1 MDDIKKYWRSLEEYN
16 GMAPQENG
24 EAKSQ
29 PEKIFPEE
37 GMALDESSVKPT
49 RRDFLKM
56 LGFTVGY
63 AAIANSCEM
72 PVRKA
77 IPYLNQPE
85 EIMPGIANYYA
96 STFFDGH
103 DYCSILVKSREGRP
117 IKIEGNTLS
126 RLTYGGTTARVQASV
141 LSLYDQAR
149 LTGPVKN
156 GEAADWQTIDQEII
170 SKLKSIST
178 SGGKIAILS
187 STIISP
193 STRRAIDDF
202 VKAYP
207 TARWMVY
214 DTVSASALLDSN
226 VGNFNTRAISAYHFD
241 KAELIVGF
249 NADFLGNYLLPVKYA
264 RDYAKGRKLVGA
276 DKMSKHIQFE
286 SYMSLTGSN
295 ADKRILMKPSEEL
308 VILLNLYNKLAA
320 GSEMSQVSVP
330 ASPVDIDELAAELLA
345 SKGKS
350 LVLSGT
356 NEIYIQ
362 ETVNAINKLLDNYG
376 STLDYP
382 DVHLRQGNDT
392 TMTLLVDHMDAG
404 EYKAFIAFGVNPA
417 YDYYNP
423 EKFISGLSKCELSV
437 SFSDTMDETARLCNY
452 VCPDNHFLESWNDAE
467 PATNHFSLAQPAIN
481 PIFNT
486 RQAQESLLKW
496 AGMEIAFYDFIRAYW
511 EKEIFPKQNNILSFD
526 QFWNKSLQDGVVEI
540 ADPALPIF
548 DFTAVD
554 LSEAAIADS
563 SGLELALY
571 EKIGIGTGKHAN
583 NPWLQEL
590 PDPIS
595 KAVWDNYVCVAPSY
609 AKEHDLKNED
619 IVLINGMIELPVL
632 VQPGQHPSTVG
643 IAIGYGRTS
652 AGKVADGIGKNVYPL
667 CDFKNI
673 NRCYTGMAV
682 TLEKIPGKTYP
693 LATTQTHH
701 TMEGRAIIRETT
713 LAQWK
718 ENPNA
723 GNEMHKDVMKQNQS
737 LYNLPVFESYHW
749 SMAINLNACIGCGN
763 CEIACQAENNIAVI
777 GKQEVKNRRIMHW
790 MRIDRYY
797 SEEVDNPEVTHMPV
811 MCQHCDNAPCENV
824 CPVAAT
830 PHSSEGLNQM
840 AYNRCIG
847 TRYCMNNCPYRVRR
861 FNWFEYTNEKRF
873 NYNLGNEQEKMVL
886 NPDVTVRSRG
896 VVEKCSMCVQRIQE
910 AKLKAKTENRPVG
923 EGDIKTACQQS
934 CPGDAIVFG
943 DINDPNS
950 EIAKITLDPRSYQL
964 LEQLHTLPSVSY
976 ITKIRNM
983 DPKDKKRNYSSAY
996 PTYSSGEEV
1005 KPEEHHEG
1013 NH

>member
-1 MDDIKKYWRSLEEYN
+1 MDDIKQYWRSLEEYD
-16 GMAPQENG
+16 GTTPQEP
-24 EAKSQ
+24 AR
-29 PEKIFPEE
+29 EKIQPGHENTAE
-37 GMALDESSVKPT
+37 DLAPDENPGKPT

-63 AAIANSCEM
+63 AALANSCEM

-77 IPYLNQPE
+77 IPYLSQPE
-85 EIMPGIANYYA
+85 EITPGIANYYA
-96 STFFDGH
+96 STFYDGY

-126 RLTYGGTTARVQASV
+126 KLTQGGTNARVQASV

-149 LTGPVKN
+149 LTGPLKN
-156 GEAADWQTIDQEII
+156 GEATDWQTIDQEII
-170 SKLKSIST
+170 SKLKSISNN
-178 SGGKIAILS
+178 GGEIAILS

-193 STRRAIDDF
+193 STRRAINDF

-214 DTVSASALLDSN
+214 DPVSASALLDSN

-249 NADFLGNYLLPVKYA
+249 NADFLGNYLLPVNYA
-264 RDYAKGRKLVGA
+264 RDYAKGRKLVDT

-295 ADKRILMKPSEEL
+295 ADKRILIKPSEEL

-345 SKGKS
+345 NKSKS

-382 DVHLRQGNDT
+382 NVHLRQGNDT
-392 TMTLLVDHMDAG
+392 TMTFLVDHMDAG
-404 EYKAFIAFGVNPA
+404 KYKAFIAFGVNPA

-437 SFSDTMDETARLCNY
+437 SFSDTLDETARLCNY

-467 PATNHFSLAQPAIN
+467 PVTNHFSLAQPAIN

-496 AGMEIAFYDFIRAYW
+496 AGMEMAFYDFIRAYW
-511 EKEIFPKQNNILSFD
+511 EKEIFPKQNNILSFE

-540 ADPALPIF
+540 ADPALPVF
-548 DFTAVD
+548 DFKAVD

-563 SGLELALY
+563 SGLELVLY

-619 IVLINGMIELPVL
+619 VVLINGKIELPVL
-632 VQPGQHPSTVG
+632 VQPGQHPSTIG

-652 AGKVADGIGKNVYPL
+652 AGKVADGIGKNVYQL
-667 CDFKNI
+667 GDFRNI
-673 NRCYTGMAV
+673 NRRYAGMAV
-682 TLEKIPGKTYP
+682 TLEKISGKTYP

-713 LAQWK
+713 LEQWMDK
-718 ENPNA
+718 PNA
-723 GNEMHKDVMKQNQS
+723 GNEMHKDIMKQNQS
-737 LYNLPVFESYHW
+737 LYNLPVFDSYHW

-790 MRIDRYY
+790 IRIDRYY

-830 PHSSEGLNQM
+830 PHSTEGLNQM

-873 NYNLGNEQEKMVL
+873 NYNMGNEQEKMVL

-910 AKLKAKTENRPVG
+910 AKLKAKIENRPVG

-950 EIAKITLDPRSYQL
+950 EIARINENPRSYQL

-976 ITKIRNM
+976 VTKVRNM
-983 DPKDKKRNYSSAY
+983 DAGDKKRNYSINY
-996 PTYSSGEEV
+996 PTYSSGETMPDEHM
-1005 KPEEHHEG
+1005 EEKH
-1013 NH
+1013 

>member
-16 GMAPQENG
+16 GMTPQENG
-24 EAKSQ
+24 KAKSQ
-29 PEKIFPEE
+29 PENIFPEK
-37 GMALDESSVKPT
+37 GMTLDESSVKPT

-103 DYCSILVKSREGRP
+103 DYCSILVKTREGRP

-126 RLTYGGTTARVQASV
+126 KLTYGGTTARVQASV

-156 GEAADWQTIDQEII
+156 GEPSDWQTIDQEII
-170 SKLKSIST
+170 NKLKSIST

-187 STIISP
+187 NTIISP

-202 VKAYP
+202 IKAYP
-207 TARWMVY
+207 TAEWIAY
-214 DTVSASALLDSN
+214 DPVSASALLDSN
-226 VGNFNTRAISAYHFD
+226 VGNFNTRAISDYHFD

-264 RDYAKGRKLVGA
+264 RDYAKGRKLIGT

-295 ADKRILMKPSEEL
+295 ADKRFLMKPTDEA

-356 NEIYIQ
+356 NEIHIQ

-376 STLDYP
+376 YTLDYP
-382 DVHLRQGNDT
+382 NVHLRQGNDT
-392 TMTLLVDHMDAG
+392 NMTSLVDQMDAG

-417 YDYYNP
+417 YDFYNP

-467 PATNHFSLAQPAIN
+467 PVTNHFSLAQPAIN

-496 AGMEIAFYDFIRAYW
+496 AGTEIAFYDFIRSYW
-511 EKEIFPKQNNILSFD
+511 EKEIFPKQNNILSFE
-526 QFWNKSLQDGVVEI
+526 QFWNKSLQDGVFDI
-540 ADPALPIF
+540 ADPELPTV
-548 DFTAVD
+548 DFKAVD
-554 LSEAAIADS
+554 LSAAAIAVS
-563 SGLELALY
+563 SGLELVLY

-619 IVLINGMIELPVL
+619 VVLINGKIELPVL
-632 VQPGQHPSTVG
+632 VQPGQHPSTIG

-667 CDFKNI
+667 GDFRNI
-673 NRCYTGMAV
+673 NRCYAGMAV

-713 LAQWK
+713 LEQWK

-763 CEIACQAENNIAVI
+763 CEIACQAENNVAVI

-790 MRIDRYY
+790 IRIDRYY

-910 AKLKAKTENRPVG
+910 AKLKAKIENRPVG

-934 CPGDAIVFG
+934 CPGDAIIFG

-950 EIAKITLDPRSYQL
+950 EIAKITANPRSYQL

-976 ITKIRNM
+976 VTKVRNL
-983 DPKDKKRNYSSAY
+983 DPDEKKRNYSMDY
-996 PTYSSGEEV
+996 PTYSSGETM
-1005 KPEEHHEG
+1005 PDGHQEEKH
-1013 NH
+1013 

>member
-1 MDDIKKYWRSLEEYN
+1 MEEYN
-16 GMAPQENG
+16 GMTPQEPAG
-24 EAKSQ
+24 AKFQ
-29 PEKIFPEE
+29 PDKVTPD
-37 GMALDESSVKPT
+37 GMTIDENSIRPT

-63 AAIANSCEM
+63 AALANSCEM

-85 EIMPGIANYYA
+85 EITPGIANYYA

-117 IKIEGNTLS
+117 IKIEGNNLS
-126 RLTYGGTTARVQASV
+126 RLTQGGTNARVQASV

-149 LTGPVKN
+149 LKN
-156 GEAADWQTIDQEII
+156 PMKDGNESDWAGIDREII
-170 SKLKSIST
+170 EKLRSISN
-178 SGGKIAILS
+178 SGGKIVILCN
-187 STIISP
+187 TIISP
-193 STRRAIDDF
+193 STKAAIGEF
-202 VKAYP
+202 VKAFP
-207 TARWMVY
+207 GAEWRVY
-214 DTVSASALLDSN
+214 DSVSSSALLDAN
-226 VGNFNTRAISAYHFD
+226 VGNFNKRAISDYHFD

-249 NADFLGNYLLPVKYA
+249 NADFLGNYLMPVKYA
-264 RDYAKGRKLVGA
+264 RDYAKGRKLIGT
-276 DKMSKHIQFE
+276 DRMSRHVQFE

-295 ADKRILMKPSEEL
+295 ADTRILMKPTDEAL
-308 VILLNLYNKLAA
+308 ILLNLYNKLAA
-320 GSEMSQVSVP
+320 GTSFSQVSIGP
-330 ASPVDIDELAAELLA
+330 SPVDIDELATELLA
-345 SKGKS
+345 ASGKS

-356 NEIYIQ
+356 NDITIQ
-362 ETVNAINKLLDNYG
+362 DAVNAINMILGNYG
-376 STLDYP
+376 TTLDFP
-382 DVHLRQGNDT
+382 DVNIRQGNDT
-392 TMTLLVDHMDAG
+392 TMVALVNALNAG

-417 YDYYNP
+417 YDIIGQ
-423 EKFISGLSKCELSV
+423 ETFINGLSKCELTV
-437 SFSDTMDETARLCNY
+437 SFSETLDETAKLCRY
-452 VCPDNHFLESWNDAE
+452 VCPDNHYLESWNDAE
-467 PATNHFSLAQPAIN
+467 PVTNHFSLTQPLIN

-486 RQAQESLLKW
+486 RQAQVSLLKW
-496 AGMEIAFYDFIRAYW
+496 AGNETPFYDYIRAYW
-511 EKEIFPKQNNILSFD
+511 QNEIFPKQSATLSFED
-526 QFWNKSLQDGVVEI
+526 FWNKCLQDGVLDLPATESQIPEFKQVE
-540 ADPALPIF
+540 F
-548 DFTAVD
+548 N
-554 LSEAAIADS
+554 LSTVRPS
-563 SGLELALY
+563 PGLELVLY

-619 IVLINGMIELPVL
+619 VVLINGKIELPVL
-632 VQPGQHPSTVG
+632 VQPGQHPETIG

-652 AGKVADGIGKNVYPL
+652 AGKVADGIGKNVYQL
-667 CDFKNI
+667 CDFHNI
-673 NRCYTGMAV
+673 NRVYAGMAV
-682 TLEKIPGKTYP
+682 TLEKVPGKTYP

-713 LAQWK
+713 LEQWK
-718 ENPNA
+718 ADPSS
-723 GNEMHKDVMKQNQS
+723 GNEMHMDIMKQNLS
-737 LYNLPVFESYHW
+737 LYNIPVFDNYHW

-763 CEIACQAENNIAVI
+763 CAIACQAENNVAVI

-790 MRIDRYY
+790 IRIDRYY

-830 PHSSEGLNQM
+830 PHSTDGLNQM

-896 VVEKCSMCVQRIQE
+896 VVEKCSMCIQRIQE
-910 AKLKAKTENRPVG
+910 AKLKAKTENRMVG

-950 EIAKITLDPRSYQL
+950 EIAKITANPRSYQL

-976 ITKIRNM
+976 VTKVRNM
-983 DPKDKKRNYSSAY
+983 DPAEKKQNYSSHY
-996 PTYSSGEEV
+996 PVYSSGESLPAENS
-1005 KPEEHHEG
+1005 EEHH
-1013 NH
+1013 